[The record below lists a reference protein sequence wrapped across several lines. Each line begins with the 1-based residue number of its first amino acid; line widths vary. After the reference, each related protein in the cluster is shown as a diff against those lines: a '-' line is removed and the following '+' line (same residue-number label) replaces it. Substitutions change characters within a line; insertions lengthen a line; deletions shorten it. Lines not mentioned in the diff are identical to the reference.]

1 MISWRAFGASRDCA
15 DKDAQI
21 KKMQDAIYEMAEEN
35 VKMKKK
41 MLKYAAQAN
50 AQKWSSEDVRAHVEH
65 LRIEI
70 TKMVSVNNDL
80 RREVNNL
87 KSHKA
92 MLQQETG
99 RMKKRLNVARHI
111 FQEDIQKDQIPVRL
125 SNALEKD
132 DINTYADL
140 LEISEAELLRTP
152 NIARKSL
159 QYLREHIQS
168 KFPEYYY
175 AFNFM
180 VDQ

>member
-21 KKMQDAIYEMAEEN
+21 KKLQDTIYEMAEQN
-35 VKMKKK
+35 IKMEKK

-50 AQKWSSEDVRAHVEH
+50 AQQWSSEDVRAHVEH

-80 RREVNNL
+80 RREINNI

-99 RMKKRLNVARHI
+99 LMKKRLTVARDL
-111 FQEDIQKDQIPVRL
+111 FNECIQKDQIPVRL
-125 SNALEKD
+125 RNALKND
-132 DINTYADL
+132 DIYTYADL
-140 LEISEAELLRTP
+140 LEISEAELVRTP
-152 NIARKSL
+152 NIGRKSL
-159 QYLREHIQS
+159 QYLREHIQY

-180 VDQ
+180 VNQ